1 MEFFNA
7 DLGGAI
13 LLWAAA
19 LTLIGVGL
27 IGLVFPAIPGPPL
40 LFGGLWMAAWIEDFL
55 HVGLWSLIVLGM
67 LALLGVLADFVAG
80 ALGAKRFGASGLS
93 VLGATLG
100 AVVGIFF
107 GLIGLLI
114 GPFAGAVIG
123 ELLSGRTLD
132 AAGRAGIGATIGLL
146 VGTAAKLATGIMM
159 LAIFLFMRLT

>member
-1 MEFFNA
+1 MDFINA
-7 DLGGAI
+7 DLIGAI
-13 LLWAAA
+13 LLWGAA
-19 LTLIGVGL
+19 LTLIGLGL

-40 LFGGLWMAAWIEDFL
+40 LFGGLWMAAWIEDYL
-55 HVGLWSLIVLGM
+55 HVGLWSLIVLGL

-80 ALGAKRFGASGLS
+80 ALGARRFGASGLS

-107 GLIGLLI
+107 GLIGLLV

-146 VGTAAKLATGIMM
+146 IGTAAKLATGIMM
-159 LAIFLFMRLT
+159 LSVFLFMRLT

>member
-1 MEFFNA
+1 MDFINA
-7 DLGGAI
+7 DLIGAI
-13 LLWAAA
+13 LLWGAA
-19 LTLIGVGL
+19 LTLIGLGL

-40 LFGGLWMAAWIEDFL
+40 LFGGLWMAAWIEDYL
-55 HVGLWSLIVLGM
+55 HVGLWSLIVLGL

-80 ALGAKRFGASGLS
+80 ALGARRFGASGLS

-100 AVVGIFF
+100 AIVGIFF
-107 GLIGLLI
+107 GLIGLLV

-146 VGTAAKLATGIMM
+146 IGTAAKLATGIMM
-159 LAIFLFMRLT
+159 LSVFLFMRLT

>member
-7 DLGGAI
+7 DLSGAI

-27 IGLVFPAIPGPPL
+27 VGLVFPAIPGPPL
-40 LFGGLWMAAWIEDFL
+40 LFGGLWMAAWIEDYL
-55 HVGLWSLIVLGM
+55 HVGLWSLIVLGV

-93 VLGATLG
+93 ILGATLG
-100 AVVGIFF
+100 AIVGIFF

-146 VGTAAKLATGIMM
+146 IGTAAKLATGIMM